1 MKKIISLLC
10 VACLAFAVAC
20 SDDKEVDQAFDSVL
34 TPDFTF
40 DDSEE
45 IIAGVDAVQFIDN
58 SKARRSAVISGISD
72 SPDWA
77 TGRKTPFR
85 IPLCIKML
93 ANTPLH

>member
-40 DDSEE
+40 DDE
-45 IIAGVDAVQFIDN
+45 AVLPKGVDFLE
-58 SKARRSAVISGISD
+58 K
-72 SPDWA
+72 
-77 TGRKTPFR
+77 
-85 IPLCIKML
+85 LLML
-93 ANTPLH
+93 P